1 MKFMEIYFWNALWWA
16 GYLPIS
22 LAMYAITGH
31 GSIPG
36 ILLIGAIFTAV
47 ISLILIFPRGVLL
60 DDWEPEP
67 AIVVYGEEP
76 EPEEEPQEEIEEKED
91 EEVVDIPE
99 MPKEK
104 MARIRQEFN
113 VIEKQDGGEQ
123 DENETTE

>member
-22 LAMYAITGH
+22 LALYAITGH
-31 GSIPG
+31 GSIAG

-47 ISLILIFPRGVLL
+47 ISLILVFPRGILL

-67 AIVVYGEEP
+67 AVVVYEEYQ
-76 EPEEEPQEEIEEKED
+76 EPEEKPQEEPKEEKP
-91 EEVVDIPE
+91 EETIIIPE
-99 MPKEK
+99 TPKEK

-113 VIEKQDGGEQ
+113 VTEEEDGGEQ
-123 DENETTE
+123 DENETAE